1 MTSPRM
7 RPVAAGR
14 RKEGHL
20 VDTPHVTEMIEAPG
34 STREAGQA
42 TAEYALVLVAA
53 AIVAL
58 ALITWASSTDMLP
71 SFFNTVMQKVIS
83 VANGVG

>member
-1 MTSPRM
+1 MPHIERNDM
-7 RPVAAGR
+7 KRLAGD
-14 RKEGHL
+14 E
-20 VDTPHVTEMIEAPG
+20 
-34 STREAGQA
+34 GQA

-58 ALITWASSTDMLP
+58 ALITWASTTDMLP